1 MWLHDKLYT
10 LKLIIMFTKGNT
22 IYADAFKYLKHKE
35 RNVIALSIK
44 GSADDY
50 EELPM
55 NDPLDVEVAGGMVFW
70 NNRKFAN
77 RPDRMTRDGVKTS
90 IIHSRYSNDDQIAI
104 MLNKDAS
111 EEDAMYYQ
119 KMQEWRE
126 FAALIAGKID
136 FSAK

>member
-1 MWLHDKLYT
+1 
-10 LKLIIMFTKGNT
+10 MFTKGNT

-35 RNVIALSIK
+35 RNIIALSIK

-55 NDPLDVEVAGGMVFW
+55 NIPLDVEQIGGMLFW

-77 RPDRMTRDGVKTS
+77 RPEQLTKDGVKTS

-104 MLNKDAS
+104 MLNKDAN
-111 EEDAMYYQ
+111 EKDAVYYQ

-126 FAALIAGKID
+126 FAAKIASII
-136 FSAK
+136 S